1 MSRFESKQS
10 ILKNSQ
16 PLIISDILIILV
28 IYEIKIEASQTFV
41 SLSRAMDFMETRGSL
56 FVYDNSKHRQS
67 IPNDSPWLI
76 TYQHN
81 PENPGVS
88 KAYNEGYRAAEESG
102 KKWMMLCDQ
111 DTEFPFN
118 IFKKFGDSMVP
129 TGNPQPELLVP
140 IMEDKDGIVSPFRFK
155 WGKGLRIKKAETG
168 FHSLKD
174 LKFINSGLLISTGLF
189 EKSGGYDERFP
200 LDFSDLVFI
209 KRIMSCQPDFKI
221 VDTICK
227 HSLSAAEP
235 AYLIALKRFNHFTLA
250 SRFYGK
256 IYGLSFFLSLQRIL
270 RAIKLS
276 HRFRRMEFIKIL
288 SKRIK
293 IPL

>member
-10 ILKNSQ
+10 ILKNPQ
-16 PLIISDILIILV
+16 HLIISDILIILV
-28 IYEIKIEASQTFV
+28 IYEIKMEASQAFV

-88 KAYNEGYRAAEESG
+88 KAYNEGHRAAKESG

-111 DTEFPFN
+111 DSEFPFN
-118 IFKKFGDSMVP
+118 IFKKFSDSMVP

-140 IMEDKDGIVSPFRFK
+140 IMEDQDGIVSPFRFK
-155 WGKGLRIKKAETG
+155 WGKGLRIKKAENG

-174 LKFINSGLLISTGLF
+174 LKFINSGLLISTCLF

-200 LDFSDLVFI
+200 LDFSDLAFI
-209 KRIMSCQPDFKI
+209 KRTMKQHEDFMLVEAVCKQRLSSIFDSPHQALTRFKI
-221 VDTICK
+221 FIV
-227 HSLSAAEP
+227 S
-235 AYLIALKRFNHFTLA
+235 
-250 SRFYGK
+250 SRIYGK
-256 IYGLSFFLSLQRIL
+256 EYGTNWLQWVQSFF
-270 RAIKLS
+270 RAVKLTIRS
-276 HRFRRMEFIKIL
+276 NETGFFFIFVKNG
-288 SKRIK
+288 
-293 IPL
+293 

>member
-129 TGNPQPELLVP
+129 SGNPQPELLVP

-209 KRIMSCQPDFKI
+209 KRIMKQHEDFMLVEAVCKHRLSSIFDSSHQVLTRFKI
-221 VDTICK
+221 FIVSSRIYGKEYGTNWLQWLQSFFRAVK
-227 HSLSAAEP
+227 LTV
-235 AYLIALKRFNHFTLA
+235 RFNET
-250 SRFYGK
+250 G
-256 IYGLSFFLSLQRIL
+256 FF
-270 RAIKLS
+270 
-276 HRFRRMEFIKIL
+276 FIFVKN
-288 SKRIK
+288 SW
-293 IPL
+293 P